1 MGFFAFNPAAGSPVP
16 SEASVD
22 TLFAQAAHLARV
34 GQVREAIVA
43 YQQALAQRPA
53 SPNSWYNLARLLR
66 RVRRF
71 EEALLAYQQALD
83 HKADQPEEVHL
94 NRAVILADY
103 LARPVEAERELRTA
117 LALNPRYVPAL
128 LNLGNICEHR
138 SDRSGSIAH
147 YSRALFLD
155 PFNALALAR
164 LTSIQ
169 PLSRA
174 DDPLVLRLKQAIAR
188 PGAQAAERADLGF
201 SLGAALD
208 KIAAYDDAFVA
219 YQAANTAS
227 RETAAPPG
235 VHYDRQAHEQLV
247 DNLIHA
253 FPQAVPVGRAAKGT
267 PQIVFVCG
275 MFRSGSTLVEQI
287 LASHSQVTA
296 GGEMD
301 LLPALVRQHLPAIT
315 STGAPADAAVV
326 TRMRERYLATVRGLH
341 PNATVVTDR
350 RPDNFLYIGL
360 IKAMF
365 PHTRIIHTRRHPID
379 NCLAVYFLHLSHA
392 MPYALDL
399 SDVAHW
405 YGQYHRLMQHWK
417 TLYGPDIHDVDY
429 DALVKEPETQ
439 IRGLVDSL
447 GLPWEAACLDFQ
459 HNDAMVKTA
468 GVWQAPQALYT
479 RSSGR
484 WRHYAQHLDPLV
496 SELHDHLGE
505 KLS

>member
-1 MGFFAFNPAAGSPVP
+1 MTP
-16 SEASVD
+16 EASVD
-22 TLFAQAAHLARV
+22 TLLAQAAQLARI
-34 GQVREAIVA
+34 GQVRDAIVA
-43 YQQALAQRPA
+43 YEKALELRPD

-71 EEALLAYQQALD
+71 DEALLAYQQALD
-83 HKADQPEEVHL
+83 FKADQPEEVHL

-174 DDPLVLRLKQAIAR
+174 DDPLIQRLKQAIAR
-188 PGAQAAERADLGF
+188 PNAQAAERADLGF

-208 KIAAYDDAFVA
+208 KIAAYDDAFAA
-219 YQAANTAS
+219 YQAANEAS
-227 RETAAPPG
+227 RQAAPPPG
-235 VHYDRQAHEQLV
+235 VRYDRQAHEQMV

-253 FPQAVPVGRAAKGT
+253 FPQPAPVGKAAEST
-267 PQIVFVCG
+267 PQVVFVCG

-287 LASHSQVTA
+287 LSSHSQVTA
-296 GGEMD
+296 GGELD
-301 LLPALVRQHLPAIT
+301 LLPTLVRQHLPGLAG
-315 STGAPADAAVV
+315 TGAPADTASVA
-326 TRMRERYLATVRGLH
+326 RMRERYLATVRGLH
-341 PNATVVTDR
+341 PNAIVLTDK
-350 RPDNFLYIGL
+350 RPDNFLHIGL

-365 PHTRIIHTRRHPID
+365 PRARIVHTRRHPID
-379 NCLAVYFLHLSHA
+379 NCLSVYFLHLSHA
-392 MPYALDL
+392 MPYALEL

-417 TLYGPDIHDVDY
+417 ALYGADILDVDY
-429 DALVKEPETQ
+429 DALVKEPEPQ
-439 IRGLVDSL
+439 IRSLIGSL
-447 GLPWEAACLDFQ
+447 GLRWEAACLDF
-459 HNDAMVKTA
+459 HRKDSVVKTA
-468 GVWQAPQALYT
+468 SVWQVRQAMYT

-484 WRHYAQHLDPLV
+484 WQHYARHLDPV
-496 SELHDHLGE
+496 VIELRRQLGDE
-505 KLS
+505 LR